1 MLLKATYIDM
11 ESAEY
16 TAVLHVEDCSELGV
30 REQDRVRIKHERNSA
45 VAVVQTTDS
54 VVSRGEVGILGRA
67 YKELGPE
74 PNELIEVVPTSRP
87 VSVDF
92 IKKKM
97 AKEELTTEEIRALVL
112 DIANRNLSNIELTA
126 YVTSLE
132 INGMN
137 IRETADLTMAMVETG
152 TTIKFDRAPVF
163 DFHSIG
169 GCPGNKITLLVVPIV
184 AASGLLIPKT
194 SSRAISS
201 AAGTAD
207 IVEVFASVTF
217 DANKLRSIAETTGG
231 ALSWGGSMNLAPADD
246 LIIRVE
252 YPLGIDPHAQLL
264 ASVMSKKKAVGADF
278 LAIDIPVGEGTKVRT
293 MESARAYAKDFVE
306 LGERLG
312 IHVECAITYGEQP
325 VGRAIG
331 PALEAKEA
339 ISILEGNAHPSSV
352 IEKSAGMAGMLLEMG
367 GSSVGRQRQ
376 REVLMSGKALNKF
389 RKMWPR
395 RGERRYTSGKLNRD
409 RQVYTPMTYIS
420 PILAILTASGTGR
433 SFN

>member
-30 REQDRVRIKHERNSA
+30 REQDRVRIKHERSSA

-54 VVSRGEVGILGRA
+54 VVSKGEVGILGRA

-97 AKEELTTEEIRALVL
+97 AKEELSTEEIRALVL

-169 GCPGNKITLLVVPIV
+169 GCPGNKITFDRRPH
-184 AASGLLIPKT
+184 SGGVRSSDPK
-194 SSRAISS
+194 
-201 AAGTAD
+201 D
-207 IVEVFASVTF
+207 IFPG
-217 DANKLRSIAETTGG
+217 NKLGGRDSGHRRGLRLCELRCQQAEKYRGDDGWGTVLGRVYEPGTGGRSDHSGRISFGNRPARSIVGFGHVEEKGR
-231 ALSWGGSMNLAPADD
+231 WGGFS
-246 LIIRVE
+246 R
-252 YPLGIDPHAQLL
+252 H
-264 ASVMSKKKAVGADF
+264 
-278 LAIDIPVGEGTKVRT
+278 
-293 MESARAYAKDFVE
+293 
-306 LGERLG
+306 
-312 IHVECAITYGEQP
+312 
-325 VGRAIG
+325 
-331 PALEAKEA
+331 
-339 ISILEGNAHPSSV
+339 
-352 IEKSAGMAGMLLEMG
+352 
-367 GSSVGRQRQ
+367 
-376 REVLMSGKALNKF
+376 
-389 RKMWPR
+389 
-395 RGERRYTSGKLNRD
+395 RYT
-409 RQVYTPMTYIS
+409 
-420 PILAILTASGTGR
+420 GR
-433 SFN
+433 